1 MGRAWLVGQA
11 VGKGY
16 LPIAVM
22 HRGGVA
28 TGVWVRWAGK
38 RDQEREAAEGE
49 AEEERQKGARGEWK
63 EWVHRLAR

>member
-1 MGRAWLVGQA
+1 MGQA
-11 VGKGY
+11 VGKGS

-28 TGVWVRWAGK
+28 TVGWARWAEK

-63 EWVHRLAR
+63 EWGHRLVR